1 MIQGGKRVKMSISK
15 DKYYFA
21 ALPLLALQS
30 LPAGAYPEFQ
40 QFVEKNSHRTVNCAM
55 CHVNENG
62 PVGDS
67 KGQIGSLT
75 PDEMKLLNQARTALA
90 PGVAV
95 ESPILNKF
103 GNEIIKAIG
112 KKTFV
117 KIKADPGRLAEL
129 LPQTSDLDG
138 DGIPDAKEYL
148 DGTDPLNKFHG
159 DPGKLFFQNL
169 SRYRMHIVLAVVA
182 VLSMNYGLLHL
193 VRAISILQNGKSS
206 QDTQHLK

>member
-1 MIQGGKRVKMSISK
+1 MSKGAEKITMSTGAR
-15 DKYYFA
+15 YAFA
-21 ALPLLALQS
+21 VLPLLALSS
-30 LPAGAYPEFQ
+30 LPVWAYPEFQ

-55 CHVNENG
+55 CHANENG

-75 PDEMKLLNQARTALA
+75 GDEMKLLNQARAALE

-103 GNEIIKAIG
+103 GNEIIKALG

-159 DPGKLFFQNL
+159 DAGKLFLINL
-169 SRYRMHIVLAVVA
+169 DRYKMHIVLAIVA
-182 VLSMNYGLLHL
+182 VLSVNYGLLHL
-193 VRAISILQNGKSS
+193 IKGISILQAGRSAKS
-206 QDTQHLK
+206 

>member
-1 MIQGGKRVKMSISK
+1 MSISK
-15 DKYYFA
+15 GRYYFA
-21 ALPLLALQS
+21 VLPLIVLQS
-30 LPAGAYPEFQ
+30 LPADAYPEFQ

-55 CHVNENG
+55 CHVSENG

-75 PDEMKLLNQARTALA
+75 PDEMKLLNQARTALD

-117 KIKADPGRLAEL
+117 KIKADPGRLADL
-129 LPQTSDLDG
+129 LPKTSDLDG

-159 DPGKLFFQNL
+159 DAGKLFFINL
-169 SRYRMHIVLAVVA
+169 DRYKMHIVLAVVA
-182 VLSMNYGLLHL
+182 VLSVNYGLLHL
-193 VRAISILQNGKSS
+193 IKGISILQSGKSAK
-206 QDTQHLK
+206 D

>member
-1 MIQGGKRVKMSISK
+1 MVDAMSQGAMKVKMLISK
-15 DKYYFA
+15 DRYYFA
-21 ALPLLALQS
+21 LLALMALPS

-40 QFVEKNSHRTVNCAM
+40 QFVEENSHRTVNCAM

-62 PVGDS
+62 PVGEG

-75 PDEMKLLNQARTALA
+75 PDEMKLLNQARTAVE

-103 GNEIIKAIG
+103 GNEIIKAVG

-117 KIKADPGRLAEL
+117 KIKSDPGRLAEL
-129 LPQTSDLDG
+129 LPQASDLDG

-159 DPGKLFFQNL
+159 DAGKLFFINL
-169 SRYRMHIVLAVVA
+169 DRYKMHIILAVVA
-182 VLSMNYGLLHL
+182 VLSVNFGLIHL
-193 VRAISILQNGKSS
+193 IKGISILQSGKSAK
-206 QDTQHLK
+206 D